1 MYLVSSSNGSFE
13 QIFGGLFLEV
23 GAVGDV
29 DWAVVTV

>member
-1 MYLVSSSNGSFE
+1 MDLVPSSNGSLE